1 MNLVTGQGRAR
12 LLPSRKPDQLGW
24 NLVLP
29 FHPCLTV
36 YIRGFKPTSIRQSTQ
51 IAIFFRVL
59 RGSIHPR
66 IPSPSIRAH
75 LCPSVVKK
83 RHALC
88 LPFRVIRVFRG
99 SNNTPIHP
107 WSSVFIRGFK
117 TTTES
122 NRLRWNFALPKKP
135 PLIPCLPW
143 FQKHP
148 ETVPKMRIFRISRSG
163 HPQQPRNL
171 FRSGRFRTAKT
182 SVFARAILEQL
193 AQPG

>member
-1 MNLVTGQGRAR
+1 MGQGKAW
-12 LLPSRKPDQLGW
+12 LLPSRKPDRHGW
-24 NLVLP
+24 NPALP
-29 FHPCLTV
+29 CHPCLTV
-36 YIRGFKPTSIRQSTQ
+36 DTNPRPSVNPHKLPSSSVSSVVQST
-51 IAIFFRVL
+51 A
-59 RGSIHPR
+59 G

-107 WSSVFIRGFK
+107 WSSVFIRGLK

-148 ETVPKMRIFRISRSG
+148 ETVPKILIFGISRSG
-163 HPQQPRNL
+163 HPQQPRNF

-182 SVFARAILEQL
+182 AVFARAILEQL